1 MDLFNLKEGKEGSA
15 PLSKA
20 EEVRHERGVLWL
32 CKAGMILYVFTML
45 VLTIGYCSVSIYRKY
60 FDNK

>member
-1 MDLFNLKEGKEGSA
+1 MSA
-15 PLSKA
+15 
-20 EEVRHERGVLWL
+20 VFLWL

-60 FDNK
+60 FDKALFRVSIDL

>member
-20 EEVRHERGVLWL
+20 EEVRHERGFSLAVQ
-32 CKAGMILYVFTML
+32 LYVFTML

>member
-1 MDLFNLKEGKEGSA
+1 MSA
-15 PLSKA
+15 
-20 EEVRHERGVLWL
+20 VFLWL
-32 CKAGMILYVFTML
+32 GKAGMILYVFTML

>member
-20 EEVRHERGVLWL
+20 EEVRHERGLSLAVQGRDDSLRFYHAGAYHRLLL
-32 CKAGMILYVFTML
+32 CQHLSQIF
-45 VLTIGYCSVSIYRKY
+45 
-60 FDNK
+60 

>member
-20 EEVRHERGVLWL
+20 EEVRHERGFSLAVQGRDDSLR
-32 CKAGMILYVFTML
+32 FTML